1 MKKRNIVFFVLTLV
15 FSALAVGCFVFAMAA
30 GVKFMRLGEGNS
42 DLGEAVGAV
51 VFALLSFIA
60 SIVLWIAS
68 VVGGVFA
75 GLNLRA
81 GKRWLRV
88 TSICILS
95 TDVLMSLA
103 MATFWIVNQVAST

>member
-30 GVKFMRLGEGNS
+30 GVKFMSLGEGNS

-51 VFALLSFIA
+51 VFALLSFIS

-95 TDVLMSLA
+95 TDMMKTHA
-103 MATFWIVNQVAST
+103 MATFWIVKQVAST